1 MNSWLE
7 EIQRK
12 QAEMIAAR
20 VSAEKLRFRDD
31 ALTAENESLKV
42 VWENWVWCEAE
53 VGADGWRRM
62 DGPLTA
68 QWICGG

>member
-42 VWENWVWCEAE
+42 V
-53 VGADGWRRM
+53 
-62 DGPLTA
+62 
-68 QWICGG
+68 